1 MLKVLPRHIRLP
13 PPVKVLAAVR
23 HGESQACAP
32 LHARRGIAIV
42 VTTVVGLI
50 SAAASG
56 VATDARGRNSR
67 SEKDLRRFLAAPF
80 DRGCVAFK
88 LW

>member
-13 PPVKVLAAVR
+13 PPVKVLATVR

-32 LHARRGIAIV
+32 LHASRGVAV
-42 VTTVVGLI
+42 VMTRVMGFL
-50 SAAASG
+50 SATASG
-56 VATDARGRNSR
+56 VATDARGCNSR
-67 SEKDLRRFLAAPF
+67 SEDLRRFLAAPF

>member
-1 MLKVLPRHIRLP
+1 M
-13 PPVKVLAAVR
+13 
-23 HGESQACAP
+23 
-32 LHARRGIAIV
+32 

-50 SAAASG
+50 SATASR
-56 VATDARGRNSR
+56 VVTDTRGRNSTA
-67 SEKDLRRFLAAPF
+67 EAVRRFLAAPF

>member
-32 LHARRGIAIV
+32 LHARRGIAVV

-67 SEKDLRRFLAAPF
+67 SE
-80 DRGCVAFK
+80 
-88 LW
+88 